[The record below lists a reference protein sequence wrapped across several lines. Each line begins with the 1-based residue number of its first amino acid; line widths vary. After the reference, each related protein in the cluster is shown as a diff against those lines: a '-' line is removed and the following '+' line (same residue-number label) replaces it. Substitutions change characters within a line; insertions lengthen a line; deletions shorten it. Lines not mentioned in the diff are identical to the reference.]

1 MNFKTFRFQVI
12 INNVV
17 PGIII
22 EQRALNINDATRALQ
37 AIYKGARIIFF
48 GMGKD

>member
-22 EQRALNINDATRALQ
+22 EQRALNINDATRAVQ
-37 AIYKGARIIFF
+37 AMYKDSRVIFF